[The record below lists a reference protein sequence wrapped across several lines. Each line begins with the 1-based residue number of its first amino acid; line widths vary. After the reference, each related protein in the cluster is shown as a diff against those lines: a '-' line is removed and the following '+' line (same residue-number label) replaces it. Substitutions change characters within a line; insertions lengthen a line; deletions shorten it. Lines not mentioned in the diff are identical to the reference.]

1 MKEDAFAPPRGWD
14 PEDMFIDELRHF
26 LACLSGEASS
36 EPDLPSGAEALRVA
50 LTVLDSAE
58 RGEQVATG

>member
-1 MKEDAFAPPRGWD
+1 
-14 PEDMFIDELRHF
+14 MFIDELRHF